1 MPLLVVEG
9 LRKVY
14 PGGVEALRGVSF
26 EVEAGEVV
34 ALVGPNG
41 AGKTTTF
48 RIIATILR
56 PTSGCVLLEGVDVV
70 REPGEARKRLV
81 YVPEEVGGYKQL
93 TGREMIE
100 LLVKLHLAARG
111 AERREIEEAVEEAV
125 KLTGLSE
132 KVLGK
137 KLREYS
143 KGMKRRVQ
151 VAAAL
156 AVAPRLA
163 ILDEPTAGLDV
174 IAANHLRR
182 LIRRVAAERGS
193 AVLFSSHNMLEV
205 EYLADRV
212 YLIHRGEIIASG
224 HPRDIVEKAGARNL
238 EEAFLKLI
246 AGREGGGV

>member
-1 MPLLVVEG
+1 MPLLVVEN

-26 EVEAGEVV
+26 QVEQGEVV

-48 RIIATILR
+48 RILATILR
-56 PTSGCVLLEGVDVV
+56 PTSGRVIVDGVDAVE
-70 REPGEARKRLV
+70 EPGEARKRLV

-100 LLVKLHLAARG
+100 LLVRLHLAARG
-111 AERREIEEAVEEAV
+111 ASRREVEEAIEEAIR
-125 KLTGLSE
+125 LTGLDERILS
-132 KVLGK
+132 K
-137 KLREYS
+137 KLRGYS

-174 IAANHLRR
+174 VASNHLRR
-182 LIRRVAAERGS
+182 IIRRVAEEKGTAI
-193 AVLFSSHNMLEV
+193 LFSSHNMLEV
-205 EYLADRV
+205 EYLADRI
-212 YLIHRGEIIASG
+212 YLMHRGEIIASG
-224 HPRDIVEKAGARNL
+224 HPREIVERLGVRNL

-246 AGREGGGV
+246 GGREGGRV

>member
-1 MPLLVVEG
+1 MPLVIVEN
-9 LRKVY
+9 LSKVY
-14 PGGVEALRGVSF
+14 PGGVEALRGISF
-26 EVEAGEVV
+26 TVEPGEVV

-48 RIIATILR
+48 RILATILR
-56 PTSGCVLLEGVDVV
+56 PTSGSVTIEGIDVV
-70 REPGEARKRLV
+70 KQPGEARKRLV

-100 LLVKLHLAARG
+100 LLVKLHLRARG
-111 AERREIEEAVEEAV
+111 ASSREIEEAVEEAV
-125 KLTGLSE
+125 KLTGLDERS
-132 KVLGK
+132 LSK

-151 VAAAL
+151 IAAAL

-182 LIRRVAAERGS
+182 IIRRVAEEKGTAI
-193 AVLFSSHNMLEV
+193 LFSSHNMLEV
-205 EYLADRV
+205 EYLADRI
-212 YLIHRGEIIASG
+212 YLMHRGEIIASG
-224 HPRDIVEKAGARNL
+224 HPREIIERLGVRNL
-238 EEAFLKLI
+238 EEAFLKLV
-246 AGREGGGV
+246 AEREGGAV

>member
-1 MPLLVVEG
+1 MPLLVVEN

-26 EVEAGEVV
+26 QVEKGEVV

-48 RIIATILR
+48 RILATILR
-56 PTSGCVLLEGVDVV
+56 PTSGRVFVDGVDAVE
-70 REPGEARKRLV
+70 EPGEARKRLV

-100 LLVKLHLAARG
+100 LLVRLHLAARG
-111 AERREIEEAVEEAV
+111 ASRREVEEAIEEAIR
-125 KLTGLSE
+125 LTGLDERTLS
-132 KVLGK
+132 K
-137 KLREYS
+137 KLRGYS

-182 LIRRVAAERGS
+182 IIRRVAEEKGT

-205 EYLADRV
+205 EYLADRI
-212 YLIHRGEIIASG
+212 YLMHRGEIIASG
-224 HPRDIVEKAGARNL
+224 RPREIVERLGVRNL

-246 AGREGGGV
+246 GGREGGRV